1 MSLEILE
8 KKMRI
13 QGDIQGRRE
22 NLRGPG
28 QNQPRF
34 QGLCDEAVTKILIK
48 FILSFQN
55 FREKSHA
62 Q

>member
-13 QGDIQGRRE
+13 QGDIQGHRE
-22 NLRGPG
+22 NLRAPG

-34 QGLCDEAVTKILIK
+34 
-48 FILSFQN
+48 
-55 FREKSHA
+55 
-62 Q
+62 